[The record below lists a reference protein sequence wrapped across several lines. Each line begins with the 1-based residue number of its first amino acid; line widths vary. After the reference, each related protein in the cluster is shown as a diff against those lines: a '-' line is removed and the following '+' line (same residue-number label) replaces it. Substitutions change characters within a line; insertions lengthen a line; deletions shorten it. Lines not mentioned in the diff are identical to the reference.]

1 MIASLSAT
9 PSRYARLGEG
19 MATMSYGDHPGG
31 EQEYDTGRAFGAP
44 PSHLDQPGYGQPG
57 SMPPTYRAWGIVA
70 LICGA
75 LLNLILGVP
84 TAIVGLRSGAEV
96 PRLWASGDVQ
106 AAVRASRRA
115 RSWLIASGVLDL
127 LGIIL
132 TIAIYIHR
140 SGNGTG

>member
-1 MIASLSAT
+1 
-9 PSRYARLGEG
+9 
-19 MATMSYGDHPGG
+19 MATMSYGDHLGG
-31 EQEYDTGRAFGAP
+31 E
-44 PSHLDQPGYGQPG
+44 SGYGQPG

>member
-1 MIASLSAT
+1 MN
-9 PSRYARLGEG
+9 
-19 MATMSYGDHPGG
+19 YGDHPGG
-31 EQEYDTGRAFGAP
+31 RQEYDTGQAFGAP
-44 PSHLDQPGYGQPG
+44 PSYLDQPGYGQPG

>member
-1 MIASLSAT
+1 
-9 PSRYARLGEG
+9 
-19 MATMSYGDHPGG
+19 MATMSYGDHLGG
-31 EQEYDTGRAFGAP
+31 E
-44 PSHLDQPGYGQPG
+44 SGYGQPG
-57 SMPPTYRAWGIVA
+57 SMPPTYRAWGIVT

-132 TIAIYIHR
+132 TIPIYIHR
-140 SGNGTG
+140 SGDG

>member
-1 MIASLSAT
+1 
-9 PSRYARLGEG
+9 
-19 MATMSYGDHPGG
+19 MSDGDHLGREP
-31 EQEYDTGRAFGAP
+31 EYDTVRAFGTP
-44 PSHLDQPGYGQPG
+44 PSHLDQPGYGQPR

-70 LICGA
+70 VICSV
-75 LLNLILGVP
+75 LLNLILILGVP
-84 TAIVGLRSGAEV
+84 TAIVGLRSGAKV

-132 TIAIYIHR
+132 TIVIYIHR
-140 SGNGTG
+140 SGNGTS